1 MRHRAELNDIYW
13 GDRLW
18 VSKDPVGELEQAG
31 DRAWLVLSHP
41 EQHQA
46 MELVIAV
53 PLTSVDRGWRTH
65 VRMNTDIDGA
75 PEVAMCE
82 QVRSMPVQFVRGVD
96 SAPYS
101 DRLVEQIHTVL
112 KTLTAPRRSAMP
124 DRGI

>member
-1 MRHRAELNDIYW
+1 MRHRAELNDIQR

-18 VSKDPVGELEQAG
+18 VRKDPLVEREQAS

-53 PLTSVDRGWRTH
+53 PLTTVDRGWKTH
-65 VRMNTDIDGA
+65 VRMNPDADGA

-82 QVRSMPVQFVRGVD
+82 QVRAMPVQVVRGVE

-101 DRLVEQIHTVL
+101 DQRVEQVHTVL
-112 KTLTAPRRSAMP
+112 KTLTAPRRRTRS
-124 DRGI
+124 DGGI

>member
-1 MRHRAELNDIYW
+1 MRHRAELDDIRR

-18 VSKDPVGELEQAG
+18 VSKDPLGESEQAG

-53 PLTSVDRGWRTH
+53 PLTSVDRGWKTH
-65 VRMNTDIDGA
+65 VRMNPGTDGT

-82 QVRSMPVQFVRGVD
+82 QVRATPLQVVRGVD

-101 DRLVEQIHTVL
+101 DQLVEQVHTVL